1 MIMISK
7 SIILLTATLM
17 CVSCSMD
24 ETTDSLEMRKA
35 YLQAH
40 GESQDSTS
48 TGGYNSANARSNPKG
63 MAISNSTAED
73 STRCDLFIEG
83 KLIVDGGTSSDIS
96 DTFVTVD
103 EVTVNVF
110 ADGNEMVT
118 YCPEVHTDVAEPS
131 EVFEWETM
139 PIGLRYDPKMLSAEP
154 LSICYKDYFYAEVTV
169 SYILRVRDTK
179 LAAGCTTD
187 RCKRTVTCATSSH
200 KENRMSVL
208 VPLELRTIAISATV
222 DDYD

>member
-1 MIMISK
+1 
-7 SIILLTATLM
+7 M

-48 TGGYNSANARSNPKG
+48 TGGYNSAYARSNPKG
-63 MAISNSTAED
+63 MATSNSTAED

-110 ADGNEMVT
+110 ADGNEKVT

-139 PIGLRYDPKMLSAEP
+139 PIGLRYDPKKLSTEP

-179 LAAGCTTD
+179 LAAGCMTD

>member
-1 MIMISK
+1 M
-7 SIILLTATLM
+7 TVTLM
-17 CVSCSMD
+17 CISCSWN
-24 ETTDSLEMRKA
+24 EYTDSPEMRKA
-35 YLQAH
+35 YIQTH
-40 GESQDSTS
+40 GESQDSTGTNGNDS
-48 TGGYNSANARSNPKG
+48 TYVFQSNHKG
-63 MAISNSTAED
+63 IVKNDSTTED
-73 STRCDLFIEG
+73 STRCELFVEG

>member
-24 ETTDSLEMRKA
+24 EITDSLEMRKA

-48 TGGYNSANARSNPKG
+48 TGGYNSAYVRSNPKG
-63 MAISNSTAED
+63 MATSNSTAED

-139 PIGLRYDPKMLSAEP
+139 PIGLRYDPKKLSAEP

-179 LAAGCTTD
+179 LAAGCMTD
-187 RCKRTVTCATSSH
+187 RCKRTVTCATSSR

>member
-1 MIMISK
+1 
-7 SIILLTATLM
+7 M

-48 TGGYNSANARSNPKG
+48 TGGYNSAYARSNPKG
-63 MAISNSTAED
+63 MATSNSTAED

-110 ADGNEMVT
+110 ADGNEKVT

-139 PIGLRYDPKMLSAEP
+139 PIGLRYDPKKLSTEP